1 MAFEELLSQVG
12 GMGKFQIFQFF
23 ITLPSHMVVVAHIL
37 LENFTGAIPGHRC
50 WVPILDNN
58 TFSDND
64 TGILSQDA
72 LLRISIPLDSNMK
85 PENCRRFIHPQWQL
99 LHLNG
104 SIPNTSE
111 PDMEP
116 CVDGWVY
123 DRSSFSS
130 TIVTEWDLV
139 CDYRLLKSAAQFIFM
154 TGMLVGGLIY
164 GYLSDRFGRKLVL
177 LCSYLQMS
185 ICETST
191 AFAPTFSIYCSLRF
205 LAGFSSTVLLS
216 NACILA
222 LEWIR
227 TQSKPMVIVLTTCAL
242 SVGQIILGGLAFV
255 FREWRT
261 LQLVLSVPLFAF
273 FLFSRW
279 QVESARWLIITN
291 KPDKSLK
298 ALKKVAHINGMK
310 NAEGTLNIE
319 VVRSIMQKELDAA
332 RTKTNMWDFFSTPNM
347 RKRTCLISFMRFAN
361 AVSFY
366 GITLNLQHL
375 GSNIFLL
382 QVLFG
387 VLTLSAR
394 FLALFAM
401 TYMSRRVSEM
411 LFMLLAGLSILVNT
425 YVPQEMQTVRTVLA
439 SVGITFTAAAS
450 AIITLHF
457 VELFPTC
464 LLRIVI
470 YSPRGKAAGL
480 EFLASRTGGALAPLL
495 MALTIYFTTLPWIIY
510 GVFPI
515 IAGLSVFFLPE
526 TKDLPL
532 IDTIQDVE
540 NE

>member
-1 MAFEELLSQVG
+1 MAFEELLDQVG
-12 GMGKFQIFQFF
+12 GLGKFQILQFF
-23 ITLPSHMVVVAHIL
+23 IILPSHMILVTHVL

-50 WVPILDNN
+50 WVPILDND
-58 TFSDND
+58 TVSDND

-123 DRSSFSS
+123 DRSFFSS

-139 CDYRLLKSAAQFIFM
+139 CDYRLLKSMAQFIFM
-154 TGMLVGGLIY
+154 IGMLVGGLIY
-164 GYLSDRFGRKLVL
+164 GSLSDRFGRKLVL
-177 LCSYLQMS
+177 LWSYLQMA
-185 ICETST
+185 ICETSA
-191 AFAPTFSIYCSLRF
+191 AFAPTFSVYCSLRF
-205 LAGFSSTVLLS
+205 LAGFSSTVLFS

-227 TQSKPMVIVLTTCAL
+227 TRYKPLVIVLTTCAL

-255 FREWRT
+255 FREWRI

-273 FLFSRW
+273 FFFSRW

-298 ALKKVAHINGMK
+298 ALKKVAHINGMT

-319 VVRSIMQKELDAA
+319 VVKSIMQKELDAA
-332 RTKTNMWDFFSTPNM
+332 RTNTTMWDFFSTPNM
-347 RKRTCLISFMRFAN
+347 RKRICLISFMRFAN
-361 AVSFY
+361 GMSFY
-366 GITLNLQHL
+366 GIILNLQYL
-375 GSNIFLL
+375 GNNIFLF
-382 QVLFG
+382 QIIFG
-387 VLTLSAR
+387 VLTFSAR

-401 TYMSRRVSEM
+401 SYLSRQVSEM

-425 YVPQEMQTVRTVLA
+425 YVPQVSDIEL
-439 SVGITFTAAAS
+439 SEDLCEWLFFFF
-450 AIITLHF
+450 H
-457 VELFPTC
+457 LFPC
-464 LLRIVI
+464 LFSSSQSKEL
-470 YSPRGKAAGL
+470 L
-480 EFLASRTGGALAPLL
+480 EESEL
-495 MALTIYFTTLPWIIY
+495 
-510 GVFPI
+510 
-515 IAGLSVFFLPE
+515 
-526 TKDLPL
+526 
-532 IDTIQDVE
+532 

>member
-1 MAFEELLSQVG
+1 MAFEELLDQVG
-12 GMGKFQIFQFF
+12 GLGKFQIFQFF
-23 ITLPSHMVVVAHIL
+23 IILPSHMILITHLL

-72 LLRISIPLDSNMK
+72 LLRISIPLDSTMK

-123 DRSSFSS
+123 DRSFFSS

-139 CDYRLLKSAAQFIFM
+139 CDYQLLKSVAQFIFM

-177 LCSYLQMS
+177 LWSYLQMA
-185 ICETST
+185 ICETSA

-205 LAGFSSTVLLS
+205 LAGSSSTVV
-216 NACILA
+216 
-222 LEWIR
+222 
-227 TQSKPMVIVLTTCAL
+227 M
-242 SVGQIILGGLAFV
+242 
-255 FREWRT
+255 
-261 LQLVLSVPLFAF
+261 
-273 FLFSRW
+273 
-279 QVESARWLIITN
+279 TN
-291 KPDKSLK
+291 
-298 ALKKVAHINGMK
+298 
-310 NAEGTLNIE
+310 
-319 VVRSIMQKELDAA
+319 
-332 RTKTNMWDFFSTPNM
+332 
-347 RKRTCLISFMRFAN
+347 
-361 AVSFY
+361 
-366 GITLNLQHL
+366 
-375 GSNIFLL
+375 GSML
-382 QVLFG
+382 
-387 VLTLSAR
+387 AR
-394 FLALFAM
+394 FLALFV
-401 TYMSRRVSEM
+401 MSYLSRQVSEM

-425 YVPQEMQTVRTVLA
+425 YVPQEMQTVRVALA
-439 SVGITFTAAAS
+439 SVGITVAAAAS
-450 AIITLHF
+450 ASLGIHF
-457 VELFPTC
+457 AELIPTA
-464 LLRIVI
+464 L
-470 YSPRGKAAGL
+470 RGKAAGL

-540 NE
+540 NESLKANGELPEHAKINDMDTFGPGDDDEIQFEDIGDDDEDIDNI